1 MHTDGGADGN
11 GVGGVDGASG
21 WGVSIKEKG
30 DEDRIVAEMWGPVVT
45 DESDDFYCFCRRG
58 TNNTGEMAGM
68 VQALLYLLYV
78 DGSNRTACICYDSE
92 WAANMI
98 QGKWKAREKDVKPIV
113 GWAQRL
119 LVKVRETREVR
130 FVHVRGH
137 SSDEGNDRADALV
150 QWGKKSRAYARL
162 RERKEGEQEDI
173 DIIKEGHIASD
184 GAYGRLAI
192 EEYEKEKREKRK
204 ERDRESTAKRSQR
217 TGHPTAAKP
226 RFSGDQLGQS
236 TATAGE

>member
-1 MHTDGGADGN
+1 
-11 GVGGVDGASG
+11 
-21 WGVSIKEKG
+21 
-30 DEDRIVAEMWGPVVT
+30 
-45 DESDDFYCFCRRG
+45 
-58 TNNTGEMAGM
+58 
-68 VQALLYLLYV
+68 
-78 DGSNRTACICYDSE
+78 
-92 WAANMI
+92 MI

-119 LVKVRETREVR
+119 LAKVRETREVR

-184 GAYGRLAI
+184 GTYGRLAI

>member
-1 MHTDGGADGN
+1 MRASRVFFDLGFPSHVIPSAPFQLQLPATSPRLGAG
-11 GVGGVDGASG
+11 
-21 WGVSIKEKG
+21 
-30 DEDRIVAEMWGPVVT
+30 
-45 DESDDFYCFCRRG
+45 
-58 TNNTGEMAGM
+58 
-68 VQALLYLLYV
+68 Q
-78 DGSNRTACICYDSE
+78 
-92 WAANMI
+92 
-98 QGKWKAREKDVKPIV
+98 
-113 GWAQRL
+113 
-119 LVKVRETREVR
+119 
-130 FVHVRGH
+130 
-137 SSDEGNDRADALV
+137 SSSQGNDRADALV

-184 GAYGRLAI
+184 GNYGRLAI